1 MYSIGDEAAL
11 CPNCRSRNVHWRNRR
26 PYDVIFT
33 WMRYFADAFL
43 SMIFSRG
50 ATTTMGPT
58 VGGQP
63 YVSDVLR
70 SRIDVKEYDPARS
83 MYEMNVGLTTARRFW
98 RCPDCRQ
105 KGQVFSGIDDAL
117 TEGRAGL
124 ASMEDEITGGFG
136 SVSRPVDRDG
146 LSDN

>member
-11 CPNCRSRNVHWRNRR
+11 CPNCRSRNVRWRNRR

-50 ATTTMGPT
+50 ATPT
-58 VGGQP
+58 IGGR
-63 YVSDVLR
+63 YGSDRVLR
-70 SRIDVKEYDPARS
+70 SQASARQYS
-83 MYEMNVGLTTARRFW
+83 LARGIYESKIGLTTAARFW
-98 RCPDCRQ
+98 RCPDCKQ
-105 KGQVFSGIDDAL
+105 KGQVFSGIDGAL

-124 ASMEDEITGGFG
+124 ASMEDEITGSLGG
-136 SVSRPVDRDG
+136 VGTPVDRDG
-146 LSDN
+146 LSND